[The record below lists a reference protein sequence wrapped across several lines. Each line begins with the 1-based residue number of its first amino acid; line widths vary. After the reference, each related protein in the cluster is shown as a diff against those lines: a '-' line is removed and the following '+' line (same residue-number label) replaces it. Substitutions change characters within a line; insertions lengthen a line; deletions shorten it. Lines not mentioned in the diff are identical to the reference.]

1 MKIFDTLIR
10 NWTLGIKK
18 KLMTSFPCPDWFLFG
33 ITTALC
39 RKHQTKLSTCL
50 WTSIRSTTT
59 GSMIL
64 CCIQFRPS
72 RDPNICTCPKS
83 TTYRWYCLPLRP
95 SHNLRTFHRYIH
107 GYSTNLFITL
117 DYHKQFWRKKSFE
130 LRFAQKGNTGN
141 KKNLLQELFCN
152 SDTVGRDCSS
162 EYCECV
168 HVEKVGLGDVV
179 EFVMVD
185 EGKTF
190 DANHPMHL
198 HGYSYRV
205 VAMGKV
211 RVQM

>member
-1 MKIFDTLIR
+1 MDIQQIR
-10 NWTLGIKK
+10 
-18 KLMTSFPCPDWFLFG
+18 P
-33 ITTALC
+33 
-39 RKHQTKLSTCL
+39 
-50 WTSIRSTTT
+50 
-59 GSMIL
+59 
-64 CCIQFRPS
+64 
-72 RDPNICTCPKS
+72 
-83 TTYRWYCLPLRP
+83 Y
-95 SHNLRTFHRYIH
+95 SHIY
-107 GYSTNLFITL
+107 NLFET
-117 DYHKQFWRKKSFE
+117 FE
-130 LRFAQKGNTGN
+130 LRFAQKGDN